1 MKKRVIATMLAGA
14 MVLSMTACGGSG
26 NESSNTQTSTN
37 TESEA
42 ASDTGSDAEAET
54 VSEPA
59 PEPIGPVELVVTT
72 TFAGEDTNA
81 QNYKDAVA
89 AWEAETGNTIV
100 DTSATSDETFKTRVI
115 TDFETGSEPDVLFFF
130 NGADSNSFIE
140 AGKVVPIDE
149 IRAAYPE
156 YATNMNDDL
165 ITDSL
170 VDGKKYAV
178 PVNGY
183 WEAMFFNAEILEEA
197 GVSTPDGNYTM
208 DQFKED
214 CEKIKAAGYTPISAA
229 LGNIP
234 HYWWEFAIFNNQSPA
249 THLEIPENVDD
260 ANGQAWVE
268 GMNDIKELYEL
279 GYFPDNT
286 LSATDDETFAMF
298 TEGKAAFLIDGS
310 WKVGG
315 IVGACQSDPEDPSTL
330 DADKLAKFDVTYVPG
345 KGDRKAS
352 DLVGGISSGYYIT
365 RRAWEDPEKQAAAV
379 NFVEYMT
386 SDSVVPAFA
395 QHAAS
400 ALKNAPEVDESEF
413 NALQVKAMEM
423 MSGVTSLTGAVQ
435 DLFMGDCRVSTFDGM
450 PEIVTGRVA
459 AEDAVAEGLETYHN
473 Q

>member
-1 MKKRVIATMLAGA
+1 MKKRLIAAMLTGA
-14 MVLSMTACGGSG
+14 MVLSMTACGGNDNGGGSAADTQSSADAG
-26 NESSNTQTSTN
+26 EST
-37 TESEA
+37 
-42 ASDTGSDAEAET
+42 ASDAGSDDAEA
-54 VSEPA
+54 PA
-59 PEPIGPVELVVTT
+59 PAEPTGPVELVVTT

-89 AWEAETGNTIV
+89 AWEAETGNTVV
-100 DTSATSDETFKTRVI
+100 DTSATSDETFKTRVV

-140 AGKVVPIDE
+140 ADKVVSIDE
-149 IRAAYPE
+149 IRSVYPD
-156 YATNMNDDL
+156 YASNMNDDL
-165 ITDSL
+165 ITASL
-170 VDGKKYAV
+170 VDNKKYAV

-183 WEAMFFNAEILEEA
+183 WEAMFVNTEVLDAA
-197 GVSTPDGNYTM
+197 GVSVPGAGYTM

-214 CEKIKAAGYTPISAA
+214 CAKIKDAGYTPIAAA

-249 THLEIPENVDD
+249 THLEVPADITD
-260 ANGQAWVE
+260 ANGQAWVA

-279 GYFPDNT
+279 GCFPENT

-298 TEGKAAFLIDGS
+298 TDGKAAFLIDGS

-330 DADKLAKFDVTYVPG
+330 DADKLAHFDVTYVPG
-345 KGDRKAS
+345 KGDRKAT
-352 DLVGGISSGYYIT
+352 DLIGGLSSGYFIT
-365 RRAWEDPEKQAAAV
+365 RQAWEDPEKQAAAV
-379 NFVEYMT
+379 SFVEYMT
-386 SDSVVPAFA
+386 SDSVVPVFA
-395 QHAAS
+395 QHTAS
-400 ALKNAPEVDESEF
+400 ALKNAPEVDTTQF
-413 NALQVKAMEM
+413 NALQVKAMDM

-450 PEIVTGRVA
+450 PEIVTGKVS
-459 AEDAVAEGLETYHN
+459 AEDAVQEGLDAYAD

>member
-59 PEPIGPVELVVTT
+59 PEPTGPVELVVTT

-214 CEKIKAAGYTPISAA
+214 CEKIKAAGYTPIAAA

>member
-59 PEPIGPVELVVTT
+59 PEPIGPVELGVTT